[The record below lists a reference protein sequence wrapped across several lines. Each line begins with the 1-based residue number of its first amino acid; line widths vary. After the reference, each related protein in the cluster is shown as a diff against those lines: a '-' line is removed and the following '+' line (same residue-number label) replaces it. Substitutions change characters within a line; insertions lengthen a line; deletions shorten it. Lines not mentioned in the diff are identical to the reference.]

1 MARRRYQKGCIFR
14 RGANWVLRYRA
25 DTFDPKSG
33 TASRTHRSVV
43 LGPVATKKEAR
54 CLADAHL
61 QSLNLGRQRPQ
72 AVITLD
78 EFWNDYFSRMVLP
91 NLKYATQALY
101 TCLFRAHLC
110 PAFGKCRLS
119 EITRAQVQLF
129 ISEKQRRGY
138 SPQTLRHFRNVLSR
152 ILGTAVKW
160 GWLPTNEAQGVD
172 LPQMERRRIARPLQP
187 HEITKLSSTLRE
199 PARTVFVLGLL
210 TGLRIGELLALRV
223 EDLDLTNARL
233 HVRLNVYC
241 GHIGT
246 PKTKGSSR
254 TIPLAVPLLAD
265 LHRYLQD
272 TRISVGWLFPS
283 AAGTPLRER
292 NLLRRQ
298 VWPACDRLG
307 IPRFGWHSLRH
318 TFSTLGGSNGV
329 PMPTLQ
335 SLLGHSSLETTMLYT
350 HPLEAAQREAV
361 NRVATILF
369 PSVPIFTPDTAGG
382 KDLIN

>member
-1 MARRRYQKGCIFR
+1 
-14 RGANWVLRYRA
+14 
-25 DTFDPKSG
+25 
-33 TASRTHRSVV
+33 
-43 LGPVATKKEAR
+43 
-54 CLADAHL
+54 
-61 QSLNLGRQRPQ
+61 
-72 AVITLD
+72 
-78 EFWNDYFSRMVLP
+78 
-91 NLKYATQALY
+91 
-101 TCLFRAHLC
+101 
-110 PAFGKCRLS
+110 
-119 EITRAQVQLF
+119 
-129 ISEKQRRGY
+129 
-138 SPQTLRHFRNVLSR
+138 
-152 ILGTAVKW
+152 
-160 GWLPTNEAQGVD
+160 
-172 LPQMERRRIARPLQP
+172 MERRRIARPLQP

-223 EDLDLTNARL
+223 EALDLTNARL

-241 GHIGT
+241 GHVGT
-246 PKTKGSSR
+246 PKTKDSTR

-272 TRISVGWLFPS
+272 TRITAGWLFPS

-335 SLLGHSSLETTMLYT
+335 SLLGHSSVETTMLYT